1 MKTAFLKDGNQFRP
15 VDPQSLVM
23 LDVLPVGTYNVGFNP
38 EIGFFLTKIEDF
50 VLPSKTYGKTET
62 HSERIFNTFKE
73 RAAST
78 GVMLAG
84 EKGSGK
90 TMLAKK
96 LALRAAAE
104 NMPTIV
110 VNDPFL
116 GDGFNRFIQG
126 ISQPTVILF
135 DEFEKVYTSEQQSK
149 MLTLL
154 DGTFN
159 SKKLFVLTCN
169 DKWRI
174 DSHMRNRPGRIFYS
188 LEFRGLE
195 ESFIYEYC
203 RDNLHKQEHA
213 AGVAV
218 VGKLFGEF
226 NFDML
231 KALVEE
237 MNRYKETA
245 QDAARMLN
253 LKPECEE
260 GGSFVVSVAYR
271 GNLLPTPTNPIFSG
285 HPMAIR
291 QGWSNYVSIKD
302 EDASTLAEGLPRD
315 SDGDFLFSTNEEM
328 FESYDPESGTY
339 VFGMPG
345 QPEVK
350 ITLRRKERK
359 KTRTVYDAY

>member
-1 MKTAFLKDGNQFRP
+1 MKTSFLKDGNNFRP

-50 VLPSKTYGKTET
+50 VLPLKTYGKTET

-96 LALRAAAE
+96 LAHRAASE

-110 VNDPFL
+110 VNDPFF
-116 GDGFNRFIQG
+116 GDGFNRFMQG
-126 ISQPTVILF
+126 ISQPCVILF
-135 DEFEKVYTSEQQSK
+135 DEFEKVYTTEQQSK

-195 ESFIYEYC
+195 ESFIHEYC
-203 RDNLHKQEHA
+203 LDNLRNQEHS
-213 AGVAV
+213 AGVAGV
-218 VGKLFGEF
+218 ANLFGEF

-260 GGSFVVSVAYR
+260 GGTFLVSVIYR
-271 GNLLPTPTNPIFSG
+271 GNLLPPPSNPAFSG
-285 HPMAIR
+285 HPMAVGT
-291 QGWSNYVSIKD
+291 GWRNYVRLTD
-302 EDASTLAEGLPRD
+302 EVAGSLAEGLPRD
-315 SDGDFLFSTNEEM
+315 SDGDFPFSVTEEM
-328 FESYDPESGTY
+328 FESFEPGSGTY
-339 VFGMPG
+339 VFGMQG

-350 ITLRRKERK
+350 IIMRRKERK
-359 KTRTVYDAY
+359 QTRTVYDAY

>member
-1 MKTAFLKDGNQFRP
+1 MKTAFLKDGNNFRP

-23 LDVLPVGTYNVGFNP
+23 LDTLPVGTYNVGFNP

-50 VLPSKTYGKTET
+50 VLPLKTYGQAET
-62 HSERIFNTFKE
+62 QSERIFNTFKE
-73 RAAST
+73 RSAST

-110 VNDPFL
+110 VNDPFF
-116 GDGFNRFIQG
+116 GDGFNRFMQG
-126 ISQPTVILF
+126 ISQPAVVLF
-135 DEFEKVYTSEQQSK
+135 DEFEKVYTSEQQAK

-169 DKWRI
+169 DKWRV
-174 DSHMRNRPGRIFYS
+174 DSHMRNRPGRIYYS

-195 ESFIYEYC
+195 ESFIHEYC
-203 RDNLHKQEHA
+203 IDNLRGQERA
-213 AGVAV
+213 AGVAA

-237 MNRYKETA
+237 MNRYNETA
-245 QDAARMLN
+245 QQAARMLN
-253 LKPECEE
+253 LKPESEE
-260 GGSFVVSVAYR
+260 GGVFVVSVSYR
-271 GNLLPTPTNPIFSG
+271 GKNLPAPNNAIFTG

-291 QGWSNYVSIKD
+291 QGWKNFISLKD
-302 EDASTLAEGLPRD
+302 DAQALGEGLPLD
-315 SDGDFLFSTNEEM
+315 SDGDFLAWTTDEM
-328 FESYDPESGTY
+328 FESFDPESGAY
-339 VFGMPG
+339 VFGMPN

-350 ITLRRKERK
+350 ITMRRKERK
-359 KTRTVYDAY
+359 ATRSAYDSY